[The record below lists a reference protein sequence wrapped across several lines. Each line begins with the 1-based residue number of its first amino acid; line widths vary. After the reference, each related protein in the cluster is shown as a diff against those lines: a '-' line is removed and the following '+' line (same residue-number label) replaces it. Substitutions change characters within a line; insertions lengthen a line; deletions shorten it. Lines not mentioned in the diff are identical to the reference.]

1 MFLIRIHFNYA
12 IFFKK
17 NYINNKYLIFFPKY
31 NRNYYIYEKTL
42 SYIMFKSMS
51 GLEQQLY
58 FRLGEKDQRVFTI
71 KDIKKILNVS
81 FAHARN
87 IASDMVKKNAA
98 ERVKSG
104 LFVRIPESVILDKQQ
119 YNEDA
124 ILIAAKST
132 NKAFLSHY
140 TALTI
145 HGLAERYTTQ
155 IYITTTKHQRN
166 IKYHKIKFNY
176 IKIIPKKFFGYKTI
190 TYSNEHIQ
198 ISDLERT
205 LIDVIN
211 KPKYTGGWNETLNC
225 LKNID
230 EINNK
235 QLIAYIKKYNNKTI
249 ARKTGYILEKLNNLN
264 PSQKIIEEIKEI
276 SGSNDLYFNTSKKG
290 IYDKKWNL
298 IIPENII
305 EAINAN

>member
-1 MFLIRIHFNYA
+1 
-12 IFFKK
+12 
-17 NYINNKYLIFFPKY
+17 
-31 NRNYYIYEKTL
+31 
-42 SYIMFKSMS
+42 MS

-71 KDIKKILNVS
+71 QDIKKILNVS
-81 FAHARN
+81 LAHARN

-119 YNEDA
+119 YTEDA

-132 NKAFLSHY
+132 KKAFLSYY

-166 IKYHKIKFNY
+166 IKYHEIKINY
-176 IKIIPKKFFGYKTI
+176 IKIIPKKFFGYKTMP
-190 TYSNEHIQ
+190 YSNERIQ

-205 LIDVIN
+205 IIDVIN
-211 KPKYTGGWNETLNC
+211 KPKHAGGWNETINC
-225 LKNID
+225 LKNLD
-230 EINNK
+230 EINYK
-235 QLIAYIKKYNNKTI
+235 QLITYFKKFNNKTI

-264 PSQKIIEEIKEI
+264 PSQKIIEEIKEL
-276 SGSNDLYFNTSKKG
+276 SGSNDLYFDTTKKG
-290 IYDKKWNL
+290 IYDQKWNL
-298 IIPENII
+298 IIPENIM
-305 EAINAN
+305 EAINAY